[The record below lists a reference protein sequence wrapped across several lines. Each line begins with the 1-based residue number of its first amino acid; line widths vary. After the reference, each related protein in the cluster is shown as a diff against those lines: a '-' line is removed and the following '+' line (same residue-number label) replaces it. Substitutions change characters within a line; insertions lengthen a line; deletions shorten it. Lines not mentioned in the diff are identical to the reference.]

1 MEHAVLVLLDLS
13 AAFDTIDH
21 DILFDLLERRLGIVD
36 TALAWF
42 KSYLS
47 NRTQSVMIDGQSSS
61 PVTLKFDVP
70 QGSVLGPLFYTI
82 YTLPL
87 GDLLRQYG
95 ISYHLYADDT
105 QLYLAFDPSASN
117 SHESCFNSLQ
127 KCVETVKNW
136 MTRSKL
142 KLNGEKTEIVVVASP
157 YFQNQIK
164 SSSVFKIDDTA
175 VVPVVAARNIGI
187 IFDNTMSMSN
197 QVSSICKSVHFH
209 LRNISKIRKQITY
222 AACEKLIH
230 ALITSRIDC
239 GNACLYR
246 IAEYQLHRLQML
258 IHIAAR
264 ILVRCDNTTSIT
276 SVLKDLH
283 WLPVVERI
291 EYKILLLTFKS
302 QNGLAPGYLAELL
315 HPHVTER
322 SMRSVAQ
329 LVQPRTRTK
338 YGDRSF
344 SVSAPF
350 LWNALPT
357 SIRLL
362 ETLPAFK
369 RAIKTLLFN
378 KAYSKC
384 SVI

>member
-1 MEHAVLVLLDLS
+1 
-13 AAFDTIDH
+13 
-21 DILFDLLERRLGIVD
+21 
-36 TALAWF
+36 
-42 KSYLS
+42 
-47 NRTQSVMIDGQSSS
+47 MIDGESSS
-61 PVTLKFDVP
+61 PVTLKFGVP
-70 QGSVLGPLFYTI
+70 QGSVLGPLLYTI

-105 QLYLAFDPSASN
+105 QLYLAFDPSASD
-117 SHESCFNSLQ
+117 SYKTCINSLE
-127 KCVETVKNW
+127 KCVETVKSW

-142 KLNGEKTEIVVVASP
+142 KLNGEKTEIVVIASP
-157 YFQNQIK
+157 YFQNLID
-164 SSSVFKIDDTA
+164 SSVFKIDDTA

-197 QVSSICKSVHFH
+197 QISSICKSVHFH

-222 AACEKLIH
+222 DACEKLIH

-239 GNACLYR
+239 GNACLYD
-246 IAEYQLHRLQML
+246 IAEYQLNRLQML

-264 ILVRCDNTTSIT
+264 ILVRCDYNTSIT
-276 SVLKDLH
+276 SVLKNLH

-291 EYKILLLTFKS
+291 KYKILLLTFKS
-302 QNGLAPGYLAELL
+302 QNGLAPCYLAELL
-315 HPHVTER
+315 HPRVSER
-322 SMRSVAQ
+322 SMRSIAQ
-329 LVQPRTRTK
+329 LHQPRTRTK

-350 LWNALPT
+350 LWNALPIP
-357 SIRLL
+357 IRLL
-362 ETLPAFK
+362 DTLPAFK
-369 RAIKTLLFN
+369 RAIKTWLFN

-384 SVI
+384 TL